1 MWYGRQRHHKIW
13 YGDGHAGAR
22 ERPMGMTTRG
32 DENRDWT
39 YRAARQR
46 MVRVARTQ
54 VSRHAA
60 IPQLDAR
67 GNRVVKCGCGW
78 RGNALGWADHLDAV
92 VRSALD
98 AEPAR

>member
-1 MWYGRQRHHKIW
+1 MWYRGQRYHKIW

-22 ERPMGMTTRG
+22 EGPMRMTVR

>member
-1 MWYGRQRHHKIW
+1 MR
-13 YGDGHAGAR
+13 
-22 ERPMGMTTRG
+22 MTVRG
-32 DENRDWT
+32 DEIGDWT

-54 VSRHAA
+54 IPRHAA
-60 IPQLDAR
+60 IPQLDDQ
-67 GNRVVKCGCGW
+67 GNRVVTCGCGW

-98 AEPAR
+98 AETDG